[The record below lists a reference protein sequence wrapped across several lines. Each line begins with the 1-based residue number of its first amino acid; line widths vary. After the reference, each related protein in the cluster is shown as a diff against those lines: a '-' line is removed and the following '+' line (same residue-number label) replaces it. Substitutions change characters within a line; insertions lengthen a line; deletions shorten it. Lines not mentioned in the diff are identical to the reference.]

1 MLGTLIDCIATIP
14 FLIPIIF
21 LSKKE
26 RNIFSNIILLI
37 GFVIYIISVFSITGI
52 PSILYLSFDFDIN
65 LIPILDIIA
74 SPMTSIL
81 NILLFI
87 PLGIFLPMLWAEKYN
102 NNISKVLLF
111 GFCLSLVIE
120 ISQIFTF
127 RLTDINDL
135 ITNTL
140 GTLIGYLVYVKLLKN
155 KIIFKNVSDEKIN
168 PVILISTIFI
178 IMFVVSTFISSAIW
192 NLIL

>member
-1 MLGTLIDCIATIP
+1 
-14 FLIPIIF
+14 
-21 LSKKE
+21 
-26 RNIFSNIILLI
+26 
-37 GFVIYIISVFSITGI
+37 
-52 PSILYLSFDFDIN
+52 
-65 LIPILDIIA
+65 
-74 SPMTSIL
+74 
-81 NILLFI
+81 
-87 PLGIFLPMLWAEKYN
+87 MLWEEKYN